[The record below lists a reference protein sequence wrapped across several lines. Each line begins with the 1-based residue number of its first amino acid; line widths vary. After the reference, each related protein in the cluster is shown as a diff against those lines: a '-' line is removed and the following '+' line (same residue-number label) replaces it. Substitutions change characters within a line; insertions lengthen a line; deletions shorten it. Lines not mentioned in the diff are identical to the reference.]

1 MGAVVGFVRAIASAM
16 FLVLPG
22 LVVAQD
28 ASDTGQLRMLG
39 RCNSCEFKELDLS
52 GSNMM
57 GVDLSESTLRD
68 VDFTGADLGIAIFDN
83 AVLENVSFEDADLSG
98 ASFAGSTLIDVS
110 FDRSD
115 MTAAVFEGAI
125 LEQTDLKSGVLC
137 NTQMPNDLM
146 DNSDCD

>member
-1 MGAVVGFVRAIASAM
+1 MGAVVGFVRAIASAT

-39 RCNSCEFKELDLS
+39 RCNGCVFKKLDLS
-52 GSNMM
+52 GRDMT
-57 GVDLSESTLRD
+57 GADLSGSTFRD

-98 ASFAGSTLIDVS
+98 ASFTGSTLINVS
-110 FDRSD
+110 FDRSN
-115 MTAAVFEGAI
+115 MTAAVFEAAI
-125 LEQTDLKSGVLC
+125 LEQTDLQSGVLC
-137 NTQMPNDLM
+137 NTQMPDDLM